1 VSKSRYAWVKGDRDT
16 RIRLAPFEP
25 PAFRFLPIL
34 NMGVRL
40 LSPRPSVL
48 QAVPKGG
55 RETSR
60 RCWPLK
66 PLRIRDLKSFRCSA
80 RCPAPSPKRYRSS
93 LREGTVGMVSSSY
106 DNALS
111 SAWSPIDRSWTT
123 DKRWS
128 RSGSG
133 PATAWRPAN
142 GSAAAKSAQRRW
154 GQPPAR
160 DGGLTKSLKSL
171 RQAAKKPA
179 PFPIRKPWRIEHWTG
194 CAINQAGA
202 IV

>member
-1 VSKSRYAWVKGDRDT
+1 MSIDDDVGPFGKILSVSIFWRGLWKFHHKTKVSRESAEFSKQKHFALSIGNSPVSKSRYAWVKGDRDT

-111 SAWSPIDRSWTT
+111 SA
-123 DKRWS
+123 
-128 RSGSG
+128 
-133 PATAWRPAN
+133 
-142 GSAAAKSAQRRW
+142 
-154 GQPPAR
+154 
-160 DGGLTKSLKSL
+160 
-171 RQAAKKPA
+171 
-179 PFPIRKPWRIEHWTG
+179 
-194 CAINQAGA
+194 
-202 IV
+202 